1 MSIFSYSHLCIVI
14 DKSGLIVFHP
24 DFTDASKSQ
33 NIEGQHITEKVMPFH
48 LCGPFFFVGQS
59 G

>member
-1 MSIFSYSHLCIVI
+1 MLISSDSHLCIVI

-33 NIEGQHITEKVMPFH
+33 NIEGQHITEKVLPFH
-48 LCGPFFFVGQS
+48 LWDLLFFVGRS

>member
-1 MSIFSYSHLCIVI
+1 MLIFSYSHLCIII

-33 NIEGQHITEKVMPFH
+33 NIEGQHIMGKVSSFR
-48 LCGPFFFVGQS
+48 LCDQFFLVGES
-59 G
+59 R